1 MQKFKKSKKAVKSL
15 SAIAVALVMGTS
27 VFAGTAFVSAAEGE
41 TEQNSLT
48 KYYTDYNSMEDAK
61 KAAEDLNRQ
70 IVGEGA
76 SLLKNKDEALPMKGS
91 EWVSVFGVKADNLVG
106 ASDSAGAWSSDS
118 GSSDETIADALTHAG
133 FKVNPTLKDYYSRD
147 NSGIGEEIYEFPGSV
162 DSSTKLYNDAA
173 FIVLSREG
181 GEGSDASRTTSQT
194 VDEDDDHAALYT
206 DADGNTYKHYLMLT
220 DEEEALIEYVTAR
233 FDKVI
238 VITNTSNA
246 MELED
251 LENSD
256 KISAIL
262 HIGRPGVGGLAGMT
276 DILTGLSPSGG
287 LVDEWMTDF
296 TTDPTWYN
304 FGSNNQTGG
313 LTVNYGTEDEPV
325 YGEDPSKG
333 TDKDGNKYVKE
344 GDVWYKLDANGDKVP
359 VYGGN
364 TYTSYDT
371 EGYHGVDYEEGIYL
385 GYKYYETVYT
395 EIVKGNLAYNA
406 ETKALT
412 ENAQSAGQ
420 SETTLD
426 AAEAWWEDN
435 VLYPYGYSLNYTTF
449 SFNAGGIFTDEACKE
464 ALASTGLSALFASS
478 VGKEAAVK
486 KVYVPVT
493 VTNTGDVAGKKTVQA
508 YVTAPYYAGEVEK
521 AAVTLCG
528 FGKTDVLQPGE
539 SQTIVIAINV
549 QDMASWDYNDA
560 NKNDSKGSYEMDA
573 GEYTIRFMEDSH
585 FDYKTD
591 VADEKDAYD
600 EVKFTLDADAVLKLD
615 DYSGNELE
623 NLFSEE
629 NGSADGTTK
638 IGDHDYNNIRTAAMM
653 ADGESGMSIISRAN
667 MVTTFPKAPTL
678 ADLTFQDEVL
688 DNIGYWDNFRVT
700 PTPEISNST
709 GLEVPGTDTYE
720 FGPSYDKE
728 SDPWYVTAEDIPD
741 DWTQAKG
748 VYDEDHKVQ
757 NNRTETSN
765 PMWVSVATEDTIK
778 FAEMSGVALYNAD
791 GSINEKWTKFM
802 NQLTYDE
809 LCTLIE
815 FAGYSTADIA
825 SVGKLKTEDSDGP
838 NNWDSSHC
846 WASADIIGSTFN
858 TQLANKQGTI
868 MGNLGLLLG
877 RNGWYAPGAD
887 IHRSPFSGRNN
898 EYYGQDGFANG
909 TIAASVIQG
918 VQSKGIICYVK
929 HCFMNDQETNRGN
942 LFTWCDEQAL
952 RENYAR
958 SFQIA
963 LQEGESTAA
972 MVGYGRLGGW
982 SNTNNYNM
990 NTELYQNQWGSMAYF
1005 VTDGYIGWKIRTDPD
1020 MMVRAGNVVELYTTP
1035 FVEYLSGEWDADK
1048 GMVVLN
1054 TKNEEGEA
1062 VTIESPTQWYC
1073 VRMVAMKM
1081 LYQLS
1086 TTSAQFNGYSELTL
1100 SGGPLVDGMQKVEY
1114 EASVTV
1120 DSALTKG
1127 SSATYEI
1134 TTGAL
1139 PEGLTLDANTGAI
1152 TGTPEVSGT
1161 FNFTVEV
1168 MIDGWVDK
1176 TANYTVTIDP
1186 AIYVVKD
1193 SDAFDT
1199 LKVGEDFVAQLAS
1212 DEFTTENY
1220 NTIEWAVAPG
1230 SSLPA
1235 GLTIN
1240 KGTGIIEGAPT
1251 EAGTFTTTIRLTAT
1265 QGSDGGG
1272 SKGPG
1277 SKSIETFGPGGSK
1290 GGPTET
1296 KTEVD
1301 YVITFVVAPADTPAG
1316 PEYVTADDV
1325 ADMIAEALKDVSG
1338 GSGLTAEQ
1346 VEKMIDDALAGFA
1359 TGEEITAAQIQEMIN
1374 KALEDFEVETGI
1386 TTEEVQKLIND
1397 AIAGIDTEGGLTQA
1411 EVQKLIDDAIAKID
1425 VGGGEGSEEGGCSGN
1440 LGSTFAFVGSS
1451 LALAAAAVVAVK
1463 LARKKN
1469 N

>member
-1 MQKFKKSKKAVKSL
+1 MLKAKTGKKAVKSL
-15 SAIAVALVMGTS
+15 SAIAVAVVMGAS
-27 VFAGTAFVSAAEGE
+27 VFAGTGIVSAAEGDG
-41 TEQNSLT
+41 TQTTTGNLT
-48 KYYTDYNSMEDAK
+48 KYYSDYNSMEEAK
-61 KAAEDLNRQ
+61 KAAEDLTRQ

-76 SLLKNKDEALPMKGS
+76 SLLKNRENALPMKGS
-91 EWVSVFGVKADNLVG
+91 EWVSVFGVTSDNLIG
-106 ASDSAGAWSSDS
+106 ASDSSGAFSS
-118 GSSDETIADALTHAG
+118 GSTGSDETLAAALEHAG
-133 FKVNPTLKDYYSRD
+133 FKVNPTLKNFYSND
-147 NSGIGEEIYEFPGSV
+147 TSEIGKEVTDFPGSV

-181 GEGSDASRTTSQT
+181 GEGSDASRVTGQT

-206 DADGNTYKHYLMLT
+206 DDKGNTYKHYLMLT
-220 DEEEALIEYVTAR
+220 DEEEELIEYVTSR
-233 FDKVI
+233 FEKVI

-251 LENSD
+251 LENND

-262 HIGRPGVGGLAGMT
+262 HIGRPGVGGLAGVT

-287 LVDEWMTDF
+287 LVDEWMADF

-304 FGSNNQTGG
+304 FGSNNQTGDA
-313 LTVNYGTEDEPV
+313 TVGNGAGSNSYRRENGAVVGSSDDWQKGDEV
-325 YGEDPSKG
+325 AADKITATTDDKG
-333 TDKDGNKYVKE
+333 NTTYKDDQGNECVKDGDKYYLKA
-344 GDVWYKLDANGDKVP
+344 D
-359 VYGGN
+359 

-395 EIVKGNLAYNA
+395 EIANGNLTYDAA
-406 ETKALT
+406 SGKLT
-412 ENAQSAGQ
+412 ENTYGEPKQTEA
-420 SETTLD
+420 TLN

-449 SFNAGGIFTDEACKE
+449 SFNAGGIYTDEACSK
-464 ALASTGLSALFASS
+464 ALGATGLADMFASS
-478 VGKEAAVK
+478 VGKEAEVDK
-486 KVYVPVT
+486 IYVPVT
-493 VTNTGDVAGKKTVQA
+493 VKNTGSVAGKKTVQA
-508 YVTAPYYAGEVEK
+508 YVSAPYYKGGVEK

-528 FGKTDVLQPGE
+528 FAKTDMLEPGE
-539 SQTIVIAINV
+539 EQTIVIEINV

-560 NKNDSKGSYEMDA
+560 NTNQNQGCYEMDE
-573 GEYTIRFMEDSH
+573 GKYTIRLMEDSH
-585 FDYKTD
+585 YDFKTD
-591 VADEKDAYD
+591 VSDNTDAYD
-600 EVKFTLDADAVLKLD
+600 EVTFTLEKDAILRLD

-629 NGSADGTTK
+629 NGSADGNTK
-638 IGDHDYNNIRTAAMM
+638 IGDHDYNNVRTAEMM

-700 PTPEISNST
+700 PTPEVSNST

-728 SDPWYVTAEDIPD
+728 SDPWYVSKNEIPAG
-741 DWTQAKG
+741 WTQATG

-765 PMWVSVATEDTIK
+765 PMWVSQATADTIK
-778 FAEMSGVALYNAD
+778 FKDMAGVELYNAD
-791 GSINEKWTKFM
+791 GTVNETWVKFM

-846 WASADIIGSTFN
+846 WASADIIGATFN
-858 TQLANKQGTI
+858 TELANKQGTI

-942 LFTWCDEQAL
+942 LFTWCDEQAM

-1005 VTDGYIGWKIRTDPD
+1005 VTDGYIGWKTRTDPD

-1048 GMVVLN
+1048 KMVVID
-1054 TKNEEGEA
+1054 TVDQSTSKN
-1062 VTIESPTQWYC
+1062 VTVESPTQWYC
-1073 VRMVAMKM
+1073 VRNAAMKM

-1086 TTSAQFNGYSELTL
+1086 NTSAQFNGYSELTIAGSAL
-1100 SGGPLVDGMQKVEY
+1100 AAGKQHVNY
-1114 EASVTV
+1114 EASVAI
-1120 DSALTKG
+1120 DSKIDADSEVTYSVTSG
-1127 SSATYEI
+1127 S
-1134 TTGAL
+1134 L
-1139 PEGLTLDANTGAI
+1139 PEGLTLDANTGKI
-1152 TGTPEVSGT
+1152 SGTPETTGEYK
-1161 FNFTVEV
+1161 FTVEY

-1176 TANYTVTIDP
+1176 TADYSIKIDDVVTIADGS
-1186 AIYVVKD
+1186 D
-1193 SDAFDT
+1193 SLTD
-1199 LKVGEDFVAQLAS
+1199 LKVGQDFYAMLES
-1212 DEFTTENY
+1212 DEFNSDNY
-1220 NTIEWAVAPG
+1220 TSIEWTVATG
-1230 SSLPA
+1230 SALPA
-1235 GLTIN
+1235 GLELKTVD
-1240 KGTGIIEGAPT
+1240 GTTTIEGTPT
-1251 EAGTFTTTIRLTAT
+1251 EAGTYTVTIHIKASK
-1265 QGSDGGG
+1265 GESGGG
-1272 SKGPG
+1272 GGFPGGPSG
-1277 SKSIETFGPGGSK
+1277 GGPSGFDISAYGFGPGGPS
-1290 GGPTET
+1290 GGGDTSSA
-1296 KTEVD
+1296 TEVD
-1301 YVITFVVAPADTPAG
+1301 IELVFVVAEADAPVVEA
-1316 PEYVTADDV
+1316 PDYVTGDEV
-1325 ADMIAEALKDVSG
+1325 QDMIDQAIEGLDKDSN
-1338 GSGLTAEQ
+1338 
-1346 VEKMIDDALAGFA
+1346 
-1359 TGEEITAAQIQEMIN
+1359 TG
-1374 KALEDFEVETGI
+1374 D
-1386 TTEEVQKLIND
+1386 
-1397 AIAGIDTEGGLTQA
+1397 
-1411 EVQKLIDDAIAKID
+1411 
-1425 VGGGEGSEEGGCSGN
+1425 EGGCSGN
-1440 LGSTFAFVGSS
+1440 LGSTFAVVGGS
-1451 LALAAAAVVAVK
+1451 LALAAAAAVAVK
-1463 LARKKN
+1463 CARRKN
-1469 N
+1469 K

>member
-1 MQKFKKSKKAVKSL
+1 M
-15 SAIAVALVMGTS
+15 
-27 VFAGTAFVSAAEGE
+27 
-41 TEQNSLT
+41 
-48 KYYTDYNSMEDAK
+48 
-61 KAAEDLNRQ
+61 
-70 IVGEGA
+70 
-76 SLLKNKDEALPMKGS
+76 DE
-91 EWVSVFGVKADNLVG
+91 N
-106 ASDSAGAWSSDS
+106 
-118 GSSDETIADALTHAG
+118 
-133 FKVNPTLKDYYSRD
+133 
-147 NSGIGEEIYEFPGSV
+147 
-162 DSSTKLYNDAA
+162 
-173 FIVLSREG
+173 
-181 GEGSDASRTTSQT
+181 
-194 VDEDDDHAALYT
+194 DDHAALYT
-206 DADGNTYKHYLMLT
+206 DADGKTYKHYLMLT

-325 YGEDPSKG
+325 YGAGVNSYRRENGAVVGSQQDRKVTGYETAAAGVEVTPDAEDPSKG

-508 YVTAPYYAGEVEK
+508 YVTAPYYTGEVEK

-560 NKNDSKGSYEMDA
+560 NENGSKGSYEMDA
-573 GEYTIRFMEDSH
+573 GEYTIRLMEDSH

-591 VADEKDAYD
+591 VADENDAYD

-629 NGSADGTTK
+629 NGSADGTTQ

-700 PTPEISNST
+700 PTPEIDSTT

-728 SDPWYVTAEDIPD
+728 TDPWYVTAEDIPD
-741 DWTQAKG
+741 DWTQAEG

-1005 VTDGYIGWKIRTDPD
+1005 VTDGYIGWAARTDPD

-1048 GMVVLN
+1048 EMVVLN

-1086 TTSAQFNGYSELTL
+1086 TTSAQFNGYSELTIAGSAL
-1100 SGGPLVDGMQKVEY
+1100 AAGKQHVSY
-1114 EASVTV
+1114 EASVAI
-1120 DSALTKG
+1120 DSKIDAD
-1127 SSATYEI
+1127 SEVTYSV
-1134 TTGAL
+1134 TSGNL
-1139 PEGLTLDANTGAI
+1139 PEGLTLDANTGKI
-1152 TGTPEVSGT
+1152 SGTPETTGEYK
-1161 FNFTVEV
+1161 FTVEY

-1176 TANYTVTIDP
+1176 TADYSIKIDDVVTI
-1186 AIYVVKD
+1186 AEGSD
-1193 SDAFDT
+1193 SLT
-1199 LKVGEDFVAQLAS
+1199 ELKVGQDFYAILES
-1212 DEFTTENY
+1212 DEFNSENY
-1220 NTIEWAVAPG
+1220 TSIEWTVATG
-1230 SSLPA
+1230 SALPA
-1235 GLTIN
+1235 GLELKTAD
-1240 KGTGIIEGAPT
+1240 GTTTIEGTPT
-1251 EAGTFTTTIRLTAT
+1251 EAGTYTVTIHIKASK
-1265 QGSDGGG
+1265 GNSGGG
-1272 SKGPG
+1272 GGGFPGGGNFPFDISAYDFGGGP
-1277 SKSIETFGPGGSK
+1277 SGPGGGDTSSA
-1290 GGPTET
+1290 
-1296 KTEVD
+1296 TEVD
-1301 YVITFVVAPADTPAG
+1301 IELVFVVAEADAPVVEE
-1316 PEYVTADDV
+1316 PDYVTGDEV
-1325 ADMIAEALKDVSG
+1325 QDMIDQAIEGLDKDSN
-1338 GSGLTAEQ
+1338 
-1346 VEKMIDDALAGFA
+1346 
-1359 TGEEITAAQIQEMIN
+1359 TG
-1374 KALEDFEVETGI
+1374 D
-1386 TTEEVQKLIND
+1386 
-1397 AIAGIDTEGGLTQA
+1397 
-1411 EVQKLIDDAIAKID
+1411 
-1425 VGGGEGSEEGGCSGN
+1425 EGGCSGN
-1440 LGSTFAFVGSS
+1440 LGSTFAVVGGS
-1451 LALAAAAVVAVK
+1451 LALAAAAAVAVK
-1463 LARKKN
+1463 CARRKN
-1469 N
+1469 K